1 MLKGDC
7 PLFSLMQ
14 EAQRK
19 KLSKKETPQG
29 DARQGLRAPTTPAP
43 PFEKGGRKLF

>member
-1 MLKGDC
+1 MLKGDS

-19 KLSKKETPQG
+19 KLSKKEMPWERFRRCDG
-29 DARQGLRAPTTPAP
+29 DKGTAP
-43 PFEKGGRKLF
+43 